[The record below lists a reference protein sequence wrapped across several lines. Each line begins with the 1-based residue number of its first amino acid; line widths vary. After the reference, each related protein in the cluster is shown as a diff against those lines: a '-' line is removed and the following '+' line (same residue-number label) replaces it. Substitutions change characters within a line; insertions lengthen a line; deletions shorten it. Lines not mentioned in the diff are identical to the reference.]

1 MYDQQPV
8 QIYSKQFGGKERAL
22 SRTATAIPY
31 RALLP
36 KDSENL
42 IVAGRRL
49 SVEEM
54 ALGVVPA
61 MPPCMAMPDNR
72 TGLSKQFG
80 IVTCAMNSPVDKYII
95 VYYSINTDI
104 VSANQFS
111 KILFTQHFIGMLGPG
126 MGLLSEDLYRIK

>member
-36 KDSENL
+36 KDSEDL

-54 ALGVVPA
+54 ALGW
-61 MPPCMAMPDNR
+61 
-72 TGLSKQFG
+72 
-80 IVTCAMNSPVDKYII
+80 CALCRRAWRWEKPLVHHRWNSLWSP
-95 VYYSINTDI
+95 
-104 VSANQFS
+104 
-111 KILFTQHFIGMLGPG
+111 
-126 MGLLSEDLYRIK
+126 R